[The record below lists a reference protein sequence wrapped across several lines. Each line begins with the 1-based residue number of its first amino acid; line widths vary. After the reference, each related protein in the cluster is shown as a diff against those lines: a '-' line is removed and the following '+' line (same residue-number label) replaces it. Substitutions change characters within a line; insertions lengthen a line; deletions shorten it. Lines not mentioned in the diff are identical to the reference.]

1 MKCVVPQDRAVLV
14 GTMAACT
21 GDRSDALQQLLSGPI
36 QPDALVGDYL
46 AEINLSWRAA
56 EMETDESAGFDQGF
70 IESLRKAENGLR
82 KRLEAGTFPRIAV
95 NAGAL
100 NPRQLAMN
108 VQAYLSETF
117 GKDGCELLVAYVTG
131 DNVIET
137 LQKPEVFADI
147 RHLSDGK
154 TLSSWGHQPVVAN
167 AYIGQWGIVE
177 ALRAGAAIVISGRTT
192 DASTIQAIAS
202 WWHAW
207 DELNYEKLALGLI
220 AGHLI
225 ECGHYVTGGNFCGFR
240 HIEDYFDLAMPI
252 AEIHQDHVVV
262 TKQPGQN
269 GVVNVDTVRSQ
280 ILYEIQGHF
289 YYNPDVIAD
298 LSDIAV
304 FEDGKDRVK
313 VSGVRGLPPP
323 PTLKA
328 SIQAYAGYQ
337 AEFCAVAIGSEIE
350 AKAKSLEKQIRRI
363 FNIEAR
369 LKGGPAALQS
379 FSFQC
384 LGGSGTENAPSE
396 NAATATIRILAQAK
410 DASSLSSQNFSGL
423 IIETLCQAYPGFT
436 PHLEYHRTGT
446 PRPYLS
452 YFPALIPRH
461 YLEPMRVHFLSRD
474 SPISIDHPKFTAFV
488 TDLPKQRNY
497 EPTQPQNLARFG
509 PTITIPL
516 GHQVFARSGDKG
528 ANVNV
533 GFFPQGGSMEE
544 WDWLRSFLTTEK
556 LLELLG
562 EDASAVKKTERV
574 EFPNMRAVHFVLFGL
589 LGEGVTNTSR
599 IDALG
604 KGIAEYLRSKFVP
617 YPEELYR
624 GFEKRI

>member
-1 MKCVVPQDRAVLV
+1 MKCVIPQDRAVLV

-36 QPDALVGDYL
+36 QIDALVGDYL

-56 EMETDESAGFDQGF
+56 ELEKDEAAGFDQGF
-70 IESLRKAENGLR
+70 IESLRKAESGLR
-82 KRLEAGTFPRIAV
+82 KRLGAGTFPRIAV

-100 NPRQLAMN
+100 NPKQLAMN
-108 VQAYLSETF
+108 VRAYLSEAF
-117 GKDGCELLVAYVTG
+117 GNEGQNLVVAYVTG

-137 LQKPEVFADI
+137 LRKPEVLAEI
-147 RHLSDGK
+147 RHLSDGT
-154 TLSSWGHQPVVAN
+154 TLTSWGHEPVVAN

-192 DASTIQAIAS
+192 DASTIQAVAS
-202 WWHAW
+202 WWYGW
-207 DELNYEKLALGLI
+207 DEYNYEKLALGLI

-252 AEIHQDHVVV
+252 AEIHQDFVVV

-269 GVVNVDTVRSQ
+269 GVVDVDTVRSQ

-298 LSDIAV
+298 FSNITV
-304 FEDGKDRVK
+304 FEDGRDRVK
-313 VSGVRGLPPP
+313 VTGVRGQPPP
-323 PTLKA
+323 LTLKV
-328 SIQAYAGYQ
+328 SIQGYAGYQ

-350 AKAKSLEKQIRRI
+350 AKARSLEKQIRHV
-363 FNIEAR
+363 FNVEAR

-396 NAATATIRILAQAK
+396 NAATAIIRILARAK
-410 DASSLSSQNFSGL
+410 DAASLSPKNFSGL
-423 IIETLCQAYPGFT
+423 IIENLCQAYPGFT
-436 PHLEYHRTGT
+436 PHLEYQRTGT

-452 YFPALIPRH
+452 YFPALIPRK
-461 YLEPMRVHFLSRD
+461 YLEPMGVHFLSS
-474 SPISIDHPKFTAFV
+474 SPSRIIDNPASTLSV
-488 TDLPKQRNY
+488 PNLPRQRNY
-497 EPTQPQNLARFG
+497 EPTQSGNLARFG
-509 PTITIPL
+509 PTVMVPL
-516 GHQVFARSGDKG
+516 GHQIFGRSGDKG

-533 GFFPQGGSMEE
+533 GFFPQGDSSEE
-544 WDWLRSFLTTEK
+544 WDWLRSFLTTER
-556 LLELLG
+556 LLSLLG
-562 EDASAVKKTERV
+562 DDASAVQRSERV
-574 EFPNMRAVHFVLFGL
+574 EFPNMRAIHFVLFGL
-589 LGEGVTNTSR
+589 LGEGVTNTNR

-604 KGIAEYLRSKFVP
+604 KGIAEYLRSKIVP
-617 YPEELYR
+617 YPEAFYR